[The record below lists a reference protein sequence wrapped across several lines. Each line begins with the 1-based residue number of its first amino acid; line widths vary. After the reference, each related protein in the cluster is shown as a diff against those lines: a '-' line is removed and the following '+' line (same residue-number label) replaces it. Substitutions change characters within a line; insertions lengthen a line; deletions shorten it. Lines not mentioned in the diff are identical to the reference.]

1 MELFYSITE
10 SFRDL
15 GRWDIKRLSLING
28 IIWLFVWIGLGFI
41 FWNPMVNFTTHLL
54 NLMPF
59 SFIKVSGAFIVY
71 AILWIQA
78 IFITIGVIFSLFNEL
93 VAKQLEKTHFH
104 YLAISAGAI
113 IILFWSF
120 VFWYYDDVALS
131 YIKNFL
137 RILPFST
144 IEELMSMFVAILIF
158 YMLYSASISF
168 TFLFFMIEKL
178 DDLASEEYPEIRT
191 NEMNI
196 SKIIWIVIKDFIL
209 FLIGVIIL
217 LPFMLVPFLNIV
229 LLLGLWAFM
238 IKESYYNF
246 VVMMFGE
253 VEIKK
258 SEKWFLAVTSV
269 ILNFLP
275 IINIFAPAL
284 GVLNFYHY
292 ILERKSDK
300 GGE

>member
-28 IIWLFVWIGLGFI
+28 IIWLFVWIGLGFV

-120 VFWYYDDVALS
+120 VFWYYDDEALS

-144 IEELMSMFVAILIF
+144 IEELMSMFVAVLIF

-217 LPFMLVPFLNIV
+217 LPFMLVPFLNII

-292 ILERKSDK
+292 ILEKKSDE

>member
-28 IIWLFVWIGLGFI
+28 IIWLFVWIGLGFV

-120 VFWYYDDVALS
+120 VFWYYDNEALS

-292 ILERKSDK
+292 ILERKVDE

>member
-28 IIWLFVWIGLGFI
+28 IIWLFVWIGLGFV

-120 VFWYYDDVALS
+120 VFWYYDDMALS

-292 ILERKSDK
+292 ILERKVDE

>member
-15 GRWDIKRLSLING
+15 GRWDIKKLSLING
-28 IIWLFVWIGLGFI
+28 IIWLFIWIGLGFV
-41 FWNPMVNFTTHLL
+41 FWNPMVSFTTHLL

-59 SFIKVSGAFIVY
+59 SFIKFSGAFIIY
-71 AILWIQA
+71 MILWIQA

-120 VFWYYDDVALS
+120 VFWYYDDEALS

-144 IEELMSMFVAILIF
+144 IEELMSMFVAVLIF

-217 LPFMLVPFLNIV
+217 LPFMLVPFLNII

-258 SEKWFLAVTSV
+258 SEKWLLAITSV

-292 ILERKSDK
+292 ILEKKSDE